1 MGSSR
6 FFRTIVSLFA
16 IAVAAVIGVGI
27 FTLTQSDD
35 SLRGATGAPPRD
47 VSNVRMTDVNGSEI
61 SFTPTK
67 GNVTLA
73 YFGYTSCP
81 DVCPTTLSDIRTAM
95 STLGTK
101 SNRVKVDMVTIDP
114 TRDSGPV
121 LHDYLGRFFP
131 EGTGIA
137 LRTDD
142 ETKLHQVATS
152 FGASYQVTPA
162 TKAGDQP
169 DVLHSSWLYAVDDT
183 GHIVA
188 QWSFGTPSKDIAHDL
203 KVLLA

>member
-1 MGSSR
+1 MATSR
-6 FFRTIVSLFA
+6 LFRAVLTLFA
-16 IAVAAVIGVGI
+16 VAMAAVIGVGI
-27 FTLTQSDD
+27 FALTRSDD

-47 VSNVRMTDVNGSEI
+47 VSTVRITDVNGSET

-81 DVCPTTLSDIRTAM
+81 DVCPTTLSDVRTAM
-95 STLGTK
+95 STLGAK

-114 TRDSGPV
+114 ARDSGPV

-131 EGTGIA
+131 DGAGIA

-142 ETKLHQVATS
+142 QAKLQQVATA
-152 FGASYQVTPA
+152 FGASYKVTPA
-162 TKAGDQP
+162 ADAGAQP